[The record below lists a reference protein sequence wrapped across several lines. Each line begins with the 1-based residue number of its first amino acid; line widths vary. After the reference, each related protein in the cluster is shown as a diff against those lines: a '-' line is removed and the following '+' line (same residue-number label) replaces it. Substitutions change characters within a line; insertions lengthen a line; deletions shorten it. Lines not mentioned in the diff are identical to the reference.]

1 VDGGGSGVVESCSMK
16 TRIVLAMAL
25 CVTLSASAAEI
36 GVIGKKFIIVDK
48 LTAASKAKLVYVSK
62 DQAAG
67 ITKGTDTD
75 PNGIDVTFDYG
86 YDAAAGRIFATA
98 GGLDQGD
105 TEGWTTN
112 KATVAKFI
120 NKSAP
125 AGSTV
130 AKVAVIKPGQLLKLV
145 ATGRGDGP
153 VIDIFS
159 AGPPSGD
166 VHTAFLVDN
175 GADENTHCSTFA
187 GCTYKL
193 IAADTGAKLVCK
205 TSTADPTCAALGSPS
220 GAFLD

>member
-1 VDGGGSGVVESCSMK
+1 VLGRLWCNAPMT
-16 TRIVLAMAL
+16 TRIVLTAAL
-25 CVTLSASAAEI
+25 CASLSASAAEI

-67 ITKGTDTD
+67 ITKGTSTGAE
-75 PNGIDVTFDYG
+75 GIDATFDFA
-86 YDAAAGRIFATA
+86 YDATA
-98 GGLDQGD
+98 GQVFIQAGDVDPGD
-105 TEGWTTN
+105 TEGWKTN

-130 AKVAVIKPGQLLKLV
+130 AKVAVIKPGKLLKLV
-145 ATGRGDGP
+145 AKGLGDGP
-153 VIDIFS
+153 VIDIFG
-159 AGPPSGD
+159 AGAPSGD
-166 VHTAFLVDN
+166 VHTAFSVDN
-175 GADENTHCSTFA
+175 SSDLNVHCSTFT